1 MQATSLLIKLSPF
14 LALLCAGIFS
24 ILEVIFPSLRGP
36 DFNRWEV
43 DEGSGSYI
51 EFMGWRKVLRPPR
64 VIAQGYMTD
73 SAACKVAI
81 VVGVFFILIAAFGI
95 RHVGGF
101 PSFFPDLFEELFA
114 NK

>member
-1 MQATSLLIKLSPF
+1 
-14 LALLCAGIFS
+14 
-24 ILEVIFPSLRGP
+24 
-36 DFNRWEV
+36 
-43 DEGSGSYI
+43 
-51 EFMGWRKVLRPPR
+51 
-64 VIAQGYMTD
+64 MTD